1 MQMLKLYWW
10 RIVSYLQWY
19 AKAQNAHGLHSPY
32 VFKLYNTVIS
42 GKNYKAKLFP
52 NELKPIENLRKVL
65 LAQSN
70 TVVEVTDFGTGGHA
84 NPYRKVALPKLVA
97 MTTPKRQGWFMYN
110 LLRFLNPK
118 TVLELGTNL
127 GMGTAYFQSALGA
140 NAHVYTIEGCPNI
153 SEWAQSNFNHLGK
166 KNITRIVGNLD
177 TLLAQELQCIAAP
190 DFVYF
195 DANHAY
201 LPTIDYFEL
210 CLSVKK
216 DNTVFLFDDLRY
228 SPEMLKAWHYIQ
240 NHPSVQVTID
250 LFDQGI
256 VLFEPTMSKQK
267 FYLKP

>member
-1 MQMLKLYWW
+1 MA
-10 RIVSYLQWY
+10 YLQWY
-19 AKAQNAHGLHSPY
+19 AKAQNAHGLHSPF

-52 NELKPIENLRKVL
+52 TDLKPIENLRKVL
-65 LAQSN
+65 LAQTN
-70 TVVEVTDFGTGGHA
+70 TVVDVTDFGTGGFA

-97 MTTPKRQGWFMYN
+97 MTTPKRQGWFMYK
-110 LLRFLNPK
+110 LLQFLNPK

-127 GMGTAYFQSALGA
+127 GIGTAYFQSALGA
-140 NAHVYTIEGCPNI
+140 NAHIYTIEGCPNI
-153 SEWAQSNFNHLGK
+153 SELAQCNFTQLGK
-166 KNITRIVGNLD
+166 HNITRITGNLD
-177 TLLAQELQCIAAP
+177 TILAEKLKSIPAL

-201 LPTIDYFEL
+201 KPTINYFEL
-210 CLSVKK
+210 CLTVKK
-216 DNTVFLFDDLRY
+216 DNTVFLLDDLRY
-228 SPEMLKAWHYIQ
+228 SPEMLKAWQYIQ

-256 VLFEPTMSKQK
+256 VLFNPTMSKQK